1 MSVDGTTLAAAPRA
15 SRAEARDD
23 SAATHGEGGL
33 GRLALRILVGLVVLA
48 ILAQSFY
55 VVQARPEDLVTGVHG
70 MVDLLSRAMPP
81 AWSECGDILWPTLE
95 TVDLAIFGTVF
106 GVLMALPLA
115 VLAASNVTPARPL
128 YFLARGIIALTR
140 AVPDLVWALLF
151 VTAVGLGPFPGAL
164 ALSVHSIGML
174 GRLFSEVIEDMD
186 FGPVEAL
193 NLTGASRLQVFT
205 HAVVP
210 GVLPSLLGIGLYRF
224 DENLRSSLVL
234 GFVGAGGIGF
244 RLLTAMNL
252 FQYRTV
258 SLLLVATFIL
268 VMAAER
274 GSALLRRQ
282 VA

>member
-1 MSVDGTTLAAAPRA
+1 MSVDGTALDIALRSARSDAVD
-15 SRAEARDD
+15 EARPK
-23 SAATHGEGGL
+23 GRL
-33 GRLALRILVGLVVLA
+33 GRRLLVVLVA
-48 ILAQSFY
+48 LIAAGVIAQAFY
-55 VVQARPEDLVTGVHG
+55 VVQARPEDLVTGAHG
-70 MVDLLSRAMPP
+70 MADLLSRAMPP
-81 AWSECGDILWPTLE
+81 AWSEFGDILWPTLE
-95 TVDLAIFGTVF
+95 TIDLAIFGTLF
-106 GVLMALPLA
+106 GVLMAVPLA

-128 YFLARGIIALTR
+128 YYLARGVIALTR

-193 NLTGASRLQVFT
+193 TLTGASRLQVFT

-210 GVLPSLLGIGLYRF
+210 GVLPSLLGISLYRF

-234 GFVGAGGIGF
+234 GFVGAGGLGF

-252 FQYRTV
+252 FQYQTV
-258 SLLLVATFIL
+258 SLLLIATFIL

-274 GSALLRRQ
+274 GSALLRQQ

>member
-1 MSVDGTTLAAAPRA
+1 MSVDGTVLDIAPRSARSDA
-15 SRAEARDD
+15 SVETQPNR
-23 SAATHGEGGL
+23 TL
-33 GRLALRILVGLVVLA
+33 GRRLLVILIALVTLGVV
-48 ILAQSFY
+48 AQSLY
-55 VVQARPEDLVTGVHG
+55 VVQARPEDLITGAHG
-70 MVDLLSRAMPP
+70 MADLLRRAMPP
-81 AWSECGDILWPTLE
+81 AWSELGDILWPTLE

-115 VLAASNVTPARPL
+115 VLAAGNVTPARPL
-128 YFLARGIIALTR
+128 YYLARGIIALTR

-164 ALSVHSIGML
+164 ALAVHSIGML

-205 HAVVP
+205 QAVVP

-234 GFVGAGGIGF
+234 GFVGAGGLGF
-244 RLLTAMNL
+244 RLLTAMSL
-252 FQYRTV
+252 FQYQTV
-258 SLLLVATFIL
+258 SLLLIATFIL